1 MQILHFCYAF
11 GAFIAP
17 LVARQF
23 ISGVEE
29 DDSNSTNSTSLDA
42 LHYPGSGCCQNNN
55 SMEWSHNSTELE
67 QDNES
72 FFRVA
77 YWIVSAL
84 FVPTLLAMGFYTVKY
99 DILGVLHR
107 RRKLCISQENIVLDD
122 DMLTQ
127 DEVEEEKENGGE
139 GIELVQ
145 RSRKALVD
153 AKCVTSDE
161 RKKASLH
168 VDGSQSCAPLTPR
181 HRSAMTKG
189 QSVCFKYSIV
199 VVLATFLLVYVGME
213 LAYGSWIFTVVVTGP
228 LNFSKGQGAMIQSL
242 FWGTFSFVRLF
253 SVVLALLNIKAS
265 VMMVGNLSGSLI
277 ASVIMVSFPHNATAI
292 WLASAVLGTS
302 YASIFPTAMTWISET
317 IDATGAATSIVIT
330 GGIVGEVSIPAITG
344 ALLYKV
350 SPDVL
355 FYMTFVSSITSS
367 IFMGFLLLLAHLYK
381 KKVRGVNIRGPHS
394 GEHEDEV
401 NLVDSD
407 DGSGEEET
415 TPM

>member
-84 FVPTLLAMGFYTVKY
+84 FVPTLLAMGFYSIKY

-107 RRKLCISQENIVLDD
+107 KENNVLSDD
-122 DMLTQ
+122 ILTQ
-127 DEVEEEKENGGE
+127 DEDEEERENGE
-139 GIELVQ
+139 EEVEVIDLVP
-145 RSRKALVD
+145 RSRKSSGLSVD
-153 AKCVTSDE
+153 ANGVLSDE
-161 RKKASLH
+161 RKETSL
-168 VDGSQSCAPLTPR
+168 DGSQPLTPR
-181 HRSAMTKG
+181 HQSTMTKG
-189 QSVCFKYSIV
+189 LSVCLRNSVV

-228 LNFSKGQGAMIQSL
+228 LKFSKSQGAVIQSL
-242 FWGTFSFVRLF
+242 FWGTFSLVRLF

-277 ASVIMVSFPHNATAI
+277 ASVIMVSFPHNAPAI

-317 IDATGAATSIVIT
+317 IGASGAATSIVIT

-381 KKVRGVNIRGPHS
+381 KEVRSVNIGGPHS
-394 GEHEDEV
+394 GEHEEEV

-407 DGSGEEET
+407 EGSGEEET
-415 TPM
+415 TRM